1 MKIHNT
7 EIDLTGME
15 TSKTA
20 NYVVPTRE
28 YEKANDQHVRNIV
41 LFAKADKTLYQ
52 DSAKTK
58 AADPAEAL
66 RLFNMGALIIEDTA
80 VKYVPTAG
88 RMDGTTA
95 KFTVGE
101 ATYTAPAL
109 A

>member
-1 MKIHNT
+1 MRLHNT
-7 EIDLTGME
+7 EIDTTGME
-15 TSKTA
+15 LSKTEG
-20 NYVVPTRE
+20 YVIPARE
-28 YEKANDQHVRNIV
+28 YEKANDQHVRTIT

-52 DSAKTK
+52 

-88 RMDGTTA
+88 KMDGTTA